1 MTPAEQNAA
10 LLETANVSYAY
21 GSLWAVRDVSL
32 HVQTGELVA
41 LVGRNGAG
49 KTTLL
54 RCLAGWAPVTV
65 GEVRVLGLPV
75 ARAERAVREH
85 VVLVPDTPPFYD
97 TNRNAFSV
105 YMPYEDRTPNVA
117 DKSRYPKF
125 ERTGPCTGDVYPG
138 ISIRW
143 PQIETVCDGT

>member
-97 TNRNAFSV
+97 ELSA
-105 YMPYEDRTPNVA
+105 
-117 DKSRYPKF
+117 SRSSG
-125 ERTGPCTGDVYPG
+125 RPG
-138 ISIRW
+138 IAPGRPLDLS
-143 PQIETVCDGT
+143 ETDLHRAGHDAR

>member
-49 KTTLL
+49 KSTLL
-54 RCLAGWAPVTV
+54 RCLAGWAPVTA

-97 TNRNAFSV
+97 ELSAWEHLQFVAQVRRLPHS
-105 YMPYEDRTPNVA
+105 DR
-117 DKSRYPKF
+117 
-125 ERTGPCTGDVYPG
+125 
-138 ISIRW
+138 I
-143 PQIETVCDGT
+143 

>member
-1 MTPAEQNAA
+1 MTHAEQSAT
-10 LLETANVSYAY
+10 LLEAANVSYAY
-21 GSLWAVRDVSL
+21 GSFWAVSRVSL
-32 HVQTGELVA
+32 HLQSGELVA

-97 TNRNAFSV
+97 ELSAWEHLQFVAQVGRL
-105 YMPYEDRTPNVA
+105 PPWQDRA
-117 DKSRYPKF
+117 Q
-125 ERTGPCTGDVYPG
+125 ERL
-138 ISIRW
+138 RRF
-143 PQIETVCDGT
+143 

>member
-1 MTPAEQNAA
+1 MKTPAEQNAA

-49 KTTLL
+49 KSTLL
-54 RCLAGWAPVTV
+54 RCLAGWAPVTA

-97 TNRNAFSV
+97 ELSA
-105 YMPYEDRTPNVA
+105 
-117 DKSRYPKF
+117 SRSSG
-125 ERTGPCTGDVYPG
+125 RPG
-138 ISIRW
+138 AVPGRPLDLS
-143 PQIETVCDGT
+143 ETYLHRAGHDAR